1 MQNIDD
7 FGQTDISLNPNYH
20 QQHTQNQASYQNYQQ
35 NRSDFVVANQFNP
48 TNHGYPGNNKFIV
61 QNSDQFTSY
70 QNLQLCNE
78 NVDFNNQYQAQDLY
92 EAQFKK
98 QQIDRYQQD
107 NYNHQNFNSKFVQNT
122 TGLFLIITS

>member
-1 MQNIDD
+1 MQNIGN
-7 FGQTDISLNPNYH
+7 FGQTDVSSKPNCY
-20 QQHTQNQASYQNYQQ
+20 QQNAHNQHCSNDYQQ

-98 QQIDRYQQD
+98 QQIERYQQD